1 MRPFLFL
8 HVIPVANYTDY
19 NTPYCTV
26 LKISNVL
33 IKLENAAEALLQ
45 WFKDD
50 RMKTNPDKYNLLL
63 NNDKKSFQIQIG
75 NETVT
80 NIK

>member
-1 MRPFLFL
+1 MRLFLFL
-8 HVIPVANYTDY
+8 HDIPVANYADD
-19 NTPYCTV
+19 NTPYWTV

-50 RMKTNPDKYNLLL
+50 RMKTNPDKYRLLL
-63 NNDKKSFQIQIG
+63 NNEKKKKKKLRNSY
-75 NETVT
+75 
-80 NIK
+80 